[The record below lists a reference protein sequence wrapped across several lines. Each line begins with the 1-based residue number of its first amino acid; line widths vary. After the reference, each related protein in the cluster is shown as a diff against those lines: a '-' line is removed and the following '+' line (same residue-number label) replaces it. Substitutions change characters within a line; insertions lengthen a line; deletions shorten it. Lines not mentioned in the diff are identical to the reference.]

1 MPSAEERK
9 RSLAN
14 SARSTWNAKLYL
26 GRKAG
31 QLEPVIG
38 SASLTRGLWTK
49 VEAAVSLRGHASDAQ
64 LRRALEMGRR
74 PGGAPC
80 SSSSKPLPTREEPG
94 LNGDCA

>member
-31 QLEPVIG
+31 RLEAVIG
-38 SASLTRGLWTK
+38 SANLTGGLWTN
-49 VEAAVSLRGHASDAQ
+49 VEAAVSLRGHASDVP
-64 LRRALEMGRR
+64 LRRAPEG
-74 PGGAPC
+74 
-80 SSSSKPLPTREEPG
+80 PTTSGHPR
-94 LNGDCA
+94 AA